1 MLKAFV
7 ALCLAAAVFAAAAA
21 APALEGKVVRVIDGQ
36 TVVLQVA
43 AGKQVRVQLAGIVA
57 PEICQP
63 WGPEARDALKD
74 FVFELQVRVAD
85 AAADRSGAVTGEL
98 MLDKVDIGSRMVEEG
113 HAWSV
118 RTKWDRGPWVK
129 QERVAKALRRGL
141 HSVAGVV
148 APGPGARA
156 KLCP

>member
-1 MLKAFV
+1 MLKKV
-7 ALCLAAAVFAAAAA
+7 GVLVLAAWAVAALAGT
-21 APALEGKVVRVIDGQ
+21 LDGKVVQVIDGQ
-36 TVVLQVA
+36 TVVLQTA
-43 AGKQVRVQLAGIVA
+43 PGKTVRVQLAGIVA

-63 WGPEARDALKD
+63 WGPESRDALKD
-74 FVFELQVRVAD
+74 FVAELQVRVAD
-85 AAADRSGAVTGEL
+85 TAPERGGVVVGEL

-141 HSVAGVV
+141 HGVAGVV
-148 APGPGARA
+148 APGPGPRQ